1 MKPFWKTETFALA
14 NGLTIEWV
22 HLKGF
27 HSHSCYV
34 TVSLGSLFDAEIDH
48 MGTPTG
54 VAHFLEHRL
63 FDTPKGDALGR
74 FTSLG
79 CDANAFTTYTFTAY
93 YFDTSLSFMEG
104 IDLLLEMTN
113 HFTFHEKEVEKE
125 KSIILE
131 ERKMVLDR
139 PIHRLQYGL
148 YQNLFSRLTYQEEIV
163 GSAEDI
169 QNTSWQ
175 DLKRVFDYAYDPEKM
190 RLFIFGS
197 LTKEQQ
203 QMLKKMSLPK
213 KTNRPICTEEKKTKN
228 NKKEIEQVSD
238 MDVPIPYLAVG
249 KKCFDLEKKLGVSS
263 SMLEALRDV
272 VSQMLFSDSSPLM
285 KEMHQ
290 ENLLVTSLYGEIIPV
305 GDAFVL
311 QILTNSFH
319 EEKMMRK
326 LTYFLEHL
334 EDYIDLKSWKRVV
347 QNCVGNRILSLQSL
361 SQFGYEY
368 VSCRMQNLDLA
379 EVLSSYE
386 SLTEEMMIRFLS
398 LWKEEEMATFVVKHV
413 EKKKKRK

>member
-1 MKPFWKTETFALA
+1 MKPFWKTETWKLE

-22 HLKGF
+22 QLKGF

-34 TVSLGSLFDAEIDH
+34 TIPLGSLFDAELDH
-48 MGTPTG
+48 MRTPTG
-54 VAHFLEHRL
+54 IAHFLEHRL

-74 FTSLG
+74 FSSLG
-79 CDANAFTTYTFTAY
+79 CDANAFTTYTFTTY
-93 YFDTSLSFMEG
+93 YFDTALSFMEG

-139 PIHRLQYGL
+139 PIHRLQNGL
-148 YQNLFSRLTYQEEIV
+148 YQNLFSYPTYQEEIV
-163 GSAEDI
+163 GSIDDI
-169 QNTSWQ
+169 QNTSWH

-203 QMLKKMSLPK
+203 HMLKKISLPSK
-213 KTNRPICTEEKKTKN
+213 ANRPTCTKEEQSKEEKKEK
-228 NKKEIEQVSD
+228 EQVSD
-238 MDVPIPYLAVG
+238 MDIPIPYLAVG
-249 KKCFDLEKKLGVSS
+249 KKCFDLEKKLGISTS
-263 SMLEALRDV
+263 KLEALRDV
-272 VSQMLFSDSSPLM
+272 ASQMLFSDSSRLM

-290 ENLLVTSLYGEIIPV
+290 ENLLVTSLYGEITQI

-311 QILTNSFH
+311 QVLTNSFH
-319 EEKMMRK
+319 EEKMMKK
-326 LTYFLEHL
+326 LTDFLEHL
-334 EDYIDLKSWKRVV
+334 EDYIDWKSWNRMVK
-347 QNCVGNRILSLQSL
+347 NCVGNRILSLQSI

-368 VSCRMQNLDLA
+368 ISCRMQNLDLE
-379 EVLSSYE
+379 EVLSSYA
-386 SLTEEMMIRFLS
+386 SLTEEMMRRFLS
-398 LWKEEEMATFVVKHV
+398 IWKEEKIASFVVKHI